1 MEADDGKDAD
11 PGSSYGELTRQELV
25 DLIDDRDK
33 DKLARLGGVEG
44 VARLLRS
51 DVARGV
57 CGGEL
62 EGPDVDRRLAAF
74 GSNTFEYPPPKT
86 LVQLMLEQLED
97 KTLQLLCFAAVIS
110 LVIGLAVECH
120 RQDYGYAGRA
130 PAPRPH
136 APRPRSGPHSSPEH
150 RRAREEHGPE
160 GRPIASALG
169 RGPPAEHAPPA
180 PTRPDARPPSPAPR
194 ARPPAACAFAGT
206 WRASRSCWWWWWW

>member
-136 APRPRSGPHSSPEH
+136 APTRAAALLPGAPP
-150 RRAREEHGPE
+150 RAREEHGPE
-160 GRPIASALG
+160 GRPIARAG
-169 RGPPAEHAPPA
+169 AARGARAA
-180 PTRPDARPPSPAPR
+180 RADPTPDARPPSPAPR